1 MTTGKITAN
10 LPSRDFGITEVFYH
24 ALGFQTV
31 YLGEGWMILDLN
43 GMMVEFFPHPDLN
56 PKESWFSA
64 SLRLPDIDTQ
74 HSQWSALDHWSQ
86 TNDAPRLTAPMQAN
100 GDAPR
105 MFAMIDP
112 DGSLW
117 RVMEGQ
123 TSA

>member
-1 MTTGKITAN
+1 MTAGKITAN
-10 LPSRDFGITEVFYH
+10 LPSRSFEKTETFYQ

-31 YLGEGWMILDLN
+31 YRGEGWMILELN
-43 GMMVEFFPHPDLN
+43 GMMIEFFPHPELD
-56 PKESWFSA
+56 PKDSWFSA

-74 HSQWSALDHWSQ
+74 HSQWSILDHWAS
-86 TNDAPRLTAPMQAN
+86 DGRSPRLTEPMQAD
-100 GDAPR
+100 GDAPQ

>member
-10 LPSRDFGITEVFYH
+10 LPSRDFGRTETFYH
-24 ALGFQTV
+24 ALGFQTI
-31 YLGEGWMILDLN
+31 YRGDGWMIVDLN
-43 GMMVEFFPHPDLN
+43 GMRVEFFPHPDLK
-56 PKESWFSA
+56 PKDSWFSA
-64 SLRLPDIDTQ
+64 SLRLPGIDTQ
-74 HSQWSALDHWSQ
+74 HSQWSALDHWTQ
-86 TNDAPRLTAPMQAN
+86 NAPPRLIQPMQAKD
-100 GDAPR
+100 DAPR

>member
-10 LPSRDFGITEVFYH
+10 LPSRDFERTETFYH
-24 ALGFQTV
+24 ALGFQTI
-31 YLGEGWMILDLN
+31 YRGDGWMILALD
-43 GMMVEFFPHPDLN
+43 GMMIEFFPHPDLN
-56 PKESWFSA
+56 PKDSWFSA
-64 SLRLPDIDTQ
+64 SLRLPDIDAQ
-74 HSQWSALDHWSQ
+74 HSQWTALDHWTQ
-86 TNDAPRLTAPMQAN
+86 NDAPRLTEAMQAKD
-100 GDAPR
+100 DAPR